1 VIRPALLAALAL
13 LFLPP
18 LLAGPPR
25 AEAGVLSLTLVS
37 GVTDLLGGTEIQDPL
52 LQESLSGSTLTQ
64 LGSPLLFD
72 PKMDLLTSLTVRVT
86 NTSDA
91 AVLFPEFLPGVSVLS
106 DLNAIPGYSS
116 KLNVGA
122 GGAAGKAGL
131 PAADGAI
138 SRTVLDTSYDL
149 LVEGSPGTIS
159 NGGGGAAGTAVAENW
174 IAMKGASG
182 EDLAPYLAGKI
193 LNPGEWID
201 VPNFAFITAF
211 HRALDETRFAFGFDL
226 PTFNSGGISVTTGA
240 WTGTCTG
247 PWIDTSPPPPP
258 GPSNVPEPASL
269 TLLVT
274 GLALGATRRGLSRS
288 RQKSR
293 EDLPGV

>member
-1 VIRPALLAALAL
+1 MIRPALLTAFAL

-18 LLAGPPR
+18 LLAGPSP

-131 PAADGAI
+131 PGADGAI

-182 EDLAPYLAGKI
+182 EDLAPYLAGKT

-201 VPNFAFITAF
+201 VPNFAFITTF
-211 HRALDETRFAFGFDL
+211 HRALDEARFAFGFDL

-247 PWIDTSPPPPP
+247 PMIEAPPPPP
-258 GPSNVPEPASL
+258 PPSDVSEPASL

-288 RQKSR
+288 RQKTR
-293 EDLPGV
+293 EDLAGV